1 MSATKK
7 VGKVALYAAA
17 NVVINPLR
25 MATGEPPMLI
35 RPRTPAEQAA
45 SAARGRARRAAA
57 ERQHAIDRHLSGKRL
72 EPVVARKLRECEA
85 ATGSLPQ
92 WFIDGTG
99 STAIR

>member
-1 MSATKK
+1 MGAARI
-7 VGKVALYAAA
+7 VGKVALYATA

-35 RPRTPAEQAA
+35 RPRTPAQRAD
-45 SAARGRARRAAA
+45 SAARGRARRRAMN
-57 ERQHAIDRHLSGKRL
+57 RQHAIERHLAGKRL
-72 EPVVARKLRECEA
+72 EPVVYHQLREYQA

-99 STAIR
+99 STTLH